1 MHQYISCSLFYEET
15 LLTLHMKKI
24 VLLFCFFS
32 LTFAASAQQL
42 GIKGGATYAT
52 FRGNDAKNY
61 DHRLGYAAGLFY
73 QQHINELIGIQM
85 EALYTSRGAKIETV
99 TGGVTTEDK
108 FRMNYVDVPLLLH
121 VSAGGLFFDLG
132 PQASFIAK
140 AKRITE
146 TTSADGNT
154 TTSRSINITDHPYS
168 IDLGYAAGIGYRG
181 AGNIGL
187 EVRYT
192 GGLKDIDDEGPF
204 VGQERRNSTIFLML
218 SYLFY

>member
-1 MHQYISCSLFYEET
+1 
-15 LLTLHMKKI
+15 MKKI

-61 DHRLGYAAGLFY
+61 DHRIGYAAGLFY

-85 EALYTSRGAKIETV
+85 EALYTSRGAQNEFRSGSNTIE
-99 TGGVTTEDK
+99 DR
-108 FRMNYVDVPLLLH
+108 FRYNYVDVPLLLH

-132 PQASFIAK
+132 PQASFLAK
-140 AKRITE
+140 ARQIRE
-146 TTSADGNT
+146 VIPDEGNT
-154 TTSRSINITDHPYS
+154 TTTVKTDVTDHPYT

-181 AGNIGL
+181 ASNIGL

>member
-1 MHQYISCSLFYEET
+1 MKRIA
-15 LLTLHMKKI
+15 LLL
-24 VLLFCFFS
+24 CFFS
-32 LTFAASAQQL
+32 LTIAASAQQL
-42 GIKGGATYAT
+42 GIKGGATYST
-52 FRGNDAKNY
+52 FKGQNGKDY
-61 DHRLGYAAGLFY
+61 DYRLGYAGGLFY
-73 QQHINELIGIQM
+73 QQHINDLIGIQI
-85 EALYTSRGAKIETV
+85 EALYTSRGAKIEKVATS
-99 TGGVTTEDK
+99 GVKTEDK

-132 PQASFIAK
+132 PQASFAAK
-140 AKRITE
+140 ARRISE
-146 TTSADGNT
+146 VTSADGNT
-154 TTSRSINITDHPYS
+154 TTSSSVNITDHPYA

-181 AGNIGL
+181 ASNIGL

>member
-1 MHQYISCSLFYEET
+1 
-15 LLTLHMKKI
+15 MKKI

-32 LTFAASAQQL
+32 LTFAVSAQQL
-42 GIKGGATYAT
+42 GIKAGGTYAT
-52 FRGNDAKNY
+52 FKGDDAKNY
-61 DHRLGYAAGLFY
+61 DHRVGYAAGLFY
-73 QQHINELIGIQM
+73 QQHINELIGIQL
-85 EALYTSRGAKIETV
+85 EAIYTSRGAQREAAS
-99 TGGVTTEDK
+99 TEDR
-108 FRMNYVDVPLLLH
+108 FRLNYVDVPLLLH

-132 PQASFIAK
+132 PQASFMVK
-140 AKRITE
+140 AKRVTE
-146 TTSADGNT
+146 TTNNNT
-154 TTSRSINITDHPYS
+154 TVSTKTDITDHPYS

-181 AGNIGL
+181 ASNIGL

>member
-1 MHQYISCSLFYEET
+1 
-15 LLTLHMKKI
+15 MKKI
-24 VLLFCFFS
+24 VLLFCFFA
-32 LTFAASAQQL
+32 LTFGASAQQL

-52 FRGNDAKNY
+52 FKGSDAKDY
-61 DHRLGYAAGLFY
+61 DNRLGYAAGLFY
-73 QQHINELIGIQM
+73 QQHINEIIGIQL
-85 EALYTSRGAKIETV
+85 EALYTSRGAQRKV
-99 TGGVTTEDK
+99 GNTEDR
-108 FRMNYVDVPLLLH
+108 FRYNYVDVPLFLH

-132 PQASFIAK
+132 PQASFLAK

-146 TTSADGNT
+146 TTGTNT
-154 TTSRSINITDHPYS
+154 TVSTKTDVTDHPYT

-181 AGNIGL
+181 ASNIGL